1 MANLI
6 SLGNSD
12 IKVSKISFGGN
23 VFGWTLNEKQSF
35 EILDTFS
42 ETGFN
47 FIDTADVY
55 SNWIPGNQGGESE
68 IIIGKWMKE
77 RGNRDK
83 MIIATKVGMD
93 MGNGNK
99 GLEPAYIRKAVEDSL
114 RRLQTDY
121 IDLYI
126 SHQDDL
132 SISVEDILSTFNDL
146 VKEGKVREIGAS
158 NISAARLQESLDFT
172 KSNSLKSYISLQP
185 LYNLYD
191 RAAFETE
198 YLNLVTQEKIAVTPY
213 YSLASGFLTGKYRH
227 EEDLNKSP
235 RGGGI
240 KNTYLNERGLGIL
253 AAMDQV
259 AKEVNAPLSEIA
271 LAWQLHKPYITT
283 PIASGTSVAQV
294 KSLLNAAELQLKSE
308 HVALLDEASK
318 F

>member
-99 GLEPAYIRKAVEDSL
+99 GLEPAYIRKA
-114 RRLQTDY
+114 
-121 IDLYI
+121 
-126 SHQDDL
+126 
-132 SISVEDILSTFNDL
+132 VEDILSTFNDL

-294 KSLLNAAELQLKSE
+294 KSLLNAAELQLTSE